1 MSRLLKITDRDYNRF
16 EEIFEEIKEVEI
28 ESVAPEVIDGEQN
41 VKVDGES
48 VENFDYA
55 YIEISPKNA
64 VFGRVAFEM
73 ISEKGVKT
81 NHTATGF
88 FIASKKNYLYHVL
101 HEKNIPAPKTA
112 SIASEK
118 ASRNIE
124 RELRGPLIARRLE
137 ELEESES
144 KKLDTVEQIGEFAQG
159 SEYEEDILLFHE
171 YNSGG
176 KYRCLIA
183 GNQII
188 SLKDGSEGWKFDEEN
203 LTYSNISDRQQ
214 EIVKNA
220 SKALGTPV
228 IEVILR
234 GEEVFDLNPN
244 PDLKLYTEVSGK
256 NAFEA
261 VADTLKEEGEK

>member
-1 MSRLLKITDRDYNRF
+1 MSRLLKITERDYSRF
-16 EEIFEEIKEVEI
+16 EGIFEDVKEVEI
-28 ESVAPEVIDGEQN
+28 DEVAPEVIDGKKD
-41 VKVDGES
+41 VKIDGES
-48 VENFDYA
+48 VENFEHA

-73 ISEKGVKT
+73 ISEKGVNT
-81 NHTATGF
+81 NHTSTGF

-112 SIASEK
+112 SIATEK

-124 RELRGPLIARRLE
+124 RELRGPLIAKRLE

-144 KKLDTVEQIGEFAQG
+144 KKLDTVEQIGEFAAG

-171 YNSGG
+171 YNSGD

-188 SLKDGSEGWKFDEEN
+188 SLKDSSEGWKFDNEN
-203 LTYSNISDRQQ
+203 LNYSNISDRQQ
-214 EIVKNA
+214 EVVRRA

-228 IEVILR
+228 LEVKLR

-244 PDLKLYTEVSGK
+244 PNLKLYTDVSGK

-261 VADTLKEEGEK
+261 VAEVLRDEKQ